1 MPIFAKFEDIRQTL
15 AELSN
20 TGQNPL
26 DVRFDEIRSPVEGVV
41 GGKRVLLFGTSNYL
55 GLTFDADC
63 IEAGVHMLR
72 QSGTGTTGSRIANG
86 TYAGH
91 AALEKQLAQFYNKRY
106 AMVFST
112 GYQANLGLISALAG
126 REDHLFIDADSH
138 ASIYDACRLSS
149 AEIIRF
155 RHNDADDLSRRISRL
170 KDKPGCRIIVTEGI
184 YSMLGDTAPL
194 REIAAV
200 KRETG
205 AYLIVDE
212 AHSMG
217 VLGAHGR
224 GLCEAA
230 GVEADVDFVV
240 GTFSK
245 SLGAMGGFAISDLEG
260 FELLRVAARPYMF
273 TASLPPSVVAT
284 VSAALSRIQH
294 DGSLGARVRA
304 NGLRLYSGLAKAG
317 FSLGPQPN
325 PVVAVKMPD
334 RDSAVTFWKQL
345 LAEGIYLNL
354 ALPPATPGS
363 LALLRSSVNAL
374 HTDEQIDCAVAA
386 MCRVGA
392 RLGIIPAQI
401 VRHRA
406 NRAEK
411 IALPAE

>member
-1 MPIFAKFEDIRQTL
+1 MSIFAKFEDIRQTL
-15 AELSN
+15 AGLSES
-20 TGQNPL
+20 GQNPL

-41 GGKRVLLFGTSNYL
+41 DGRRVLLFGTSNYL

-63 IEAGVHMLR
+63 VEAGVHMLR

-91 AALEKQLAQFYNKRY
+91 ASLEKQLAQFYNKRS

-155 RHNDADDLSRRISRL
+155 RHNDADDLARRIARL
-170 KDKPGCRIIVTEGI
+170 KGKPGCRIIVTEGI

-200 KRETG
+200 KRETNS
-205 AYLIVDE
+205 YLIVDE

-217 VLGAHGR
+217 VLGARGR

-230 GVEADVDFVV
+230 DVEADVDFVV

-260 FELLRVAARPYMF
+260 FDLLRVAARPYMF
-273 TASLPPSVVAT
+273 TASLPPSIIAT
-284 VSAALSRIQH
+284 VSAALMRISQ
-294 DGSLGARVRA
+294 DAALGMRVRA
-304 NGLRLYSGLAKAG
+304 NGLRLYTGLAQAG

-334 RDSAVTFWKQL
+334 RETAVEFWKQL
-345 LAEGIYLNL
+345 LAEGVYLNL

-374 HTDEQIDCAVAA
+374 HTDEQIDCAIAA
-386 MCRVGA
+386 LCRVGL
-392 RLGIIPAQI
+392 RLGILEKPAARITAPQ
-401 VRHRA
+401 
-406 NRAEK
+406 AEK